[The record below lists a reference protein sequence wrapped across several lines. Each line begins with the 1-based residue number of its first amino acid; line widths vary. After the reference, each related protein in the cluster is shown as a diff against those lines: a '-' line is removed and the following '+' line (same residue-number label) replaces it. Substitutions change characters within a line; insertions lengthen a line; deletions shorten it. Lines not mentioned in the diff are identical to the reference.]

1 MTLHEA
7 LCNYP
12 RDIKTVTPPGKAQQR
27 GTWLDWPL
35 MAGTTPFLG
44 LNHST
49 LPCLWPYAATLGTL
63 KLLHHQVRPDNG
75 DWLVEPLVAGTAPF
89 LGP

>member
-1 MTLHEA
+1 MTLHKA
-7 LCNYP
+7 LYNYP
-12 RDIKTVTPPGKAQQR
+12 RDIKTVTPPGKAQEQ
-27 GTWLDWPL
+27 GTWLHRPL
-35 MAGTTPFLG
+35 MVGTIPFLG

-49 LPCLWPYAATLGTL
+49 LPCLWPYTATLGTV

-75 DWLVEPLVAGTAPF
+75 DWLDKPLVLGTAPF